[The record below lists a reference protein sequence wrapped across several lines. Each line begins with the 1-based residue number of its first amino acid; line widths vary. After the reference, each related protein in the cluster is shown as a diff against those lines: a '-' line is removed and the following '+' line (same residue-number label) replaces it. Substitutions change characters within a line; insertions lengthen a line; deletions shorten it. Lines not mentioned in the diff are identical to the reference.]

1 MRNMNR
7 RLELLLEILFISVIL
22 IDGFLLLTSSLMPFR
37 ASSSQIIAYFDLF
50 TSILLLI
57 GYLIQM
63 RKGDPIAYLKKNWN
77 LLIVVIPF
85 YFIALDILG
94 ISNNLLIIKVLNL
107 IKVFA
112 LFFAIRQVGKYV
124 DEFVEKSKL
133 VYGFSFFLAVLIIS
147 SIVFFLA
154 ENGINPHVTNFEDS
168 FWFVIQ
174 TITTVGYGDIIPYTQ
189 TGRLVGVISMLSAIG
204 ITSLLT
210 AATTSSLMDK
220 FRKESD
226 KLSKRNSEYVKNLE
240 EKIDNIRYSIPE
252 KENIDNINQDLK
264 EIKSEI
270 KALKE
275 LLEKK

>member
-1 MRNMNR
+1 MNR

-57 GYLIQM
+57 GYLILM
-63 RKGDPIAYLKKNWN
+63 RKGDPITYLKKNWN

-112 LFFAIRQVGKYV
+112 LLFAIRQVGKYV

-133 VYGFSFFLAVLIIS
+133 VYGFSFFLVVLIIS
-147 SIVFFLA
+147 SIAFFLA
-154 ENGINPHVTNFEDS
+154 ENIINPHVTNFEDS

-252 KENIDNINQDLK
+252 KENIDNINHDLK

-270 KALKE
+270 KALKD
-275 LLEKK
+275 LIEKK